1 MGAMMNW
8 YMKVLRNY
16 VGFSGRARRAEFW
29 YFALFNLIFA
39 VILTVLDRVL
49 GLAGEN
55 GLGPLYVIYL
65 LAIILPSLAVEFRR
79 LHDTDRSAWWIL
91 IAFVPIVGFIVLIV
105 FFCQKGT
112 AGQNKYGPDP
122 LAAG

>member
-1 MGAMMNW
+1 MNW
-8 YMKVLRNY
+8 YIKVLQNY
-16 VGFSGRARRAEFW
+16 VGFSGRARRSEFW
-29 YFALFNLIFA
+29 YFTLFNLIFA
-39 VILTVLDRVL
+39 IILMVLDRVL

-55 GLGPLYVIYL
+55 GLGPLYLIY
-65 LAIILPSLAVEFRR
+65 ILAVFLPTLAVDFRR

-91 IAFVPIVGFIVLIV
+91 IAFIPIVGAIVLIV

-112 AGQNKYGPDP
+112 AGANKYGPDP

>member
-1 MGAMMNW
+1 MNW
-8 YMKVLRNY
+8 YIKVLKNY

-39 VILTVLDRVL
+39 IILTVLDRVL
-49 GLAGEN
+49 GLAGAN

-65 LAIILPSLAVEFRR
+65 LAIVLPSLAVEFRR
-79 LHDTDRSAWWIL
+79 LHDTDRTAWWIL
-91 IAFVPIVGFIVLIV
+91 ISLVPIVGIIVLIV

-112 AGQNKYGPDP
+112 AGDNKYGPDP